1 MLFIDVRVVDP
12 ALPVL
17 LLESIVALLML
28 LTCRPTTR
36 ILGGSEAFLKQHK

>member
-1 MLFIDVRVVDP
+1 MFVLLMLP
-12 ALPVL
+12 SPEL
-17 LLESIVALLML
+17 LLESIVTLLMP